1 MDRVRAL
8 TSRSDGV
15 KHELP
20 SGTVVTSFADGS
32 QIQEKGNGTL
42 LCVMSDGLK
51 VQQTPD
57 GTTISAFADGSRLTQ
72 VREVRELHPPP
83 RAAQPPPLT
92 H

>member
-1 MDRVRAL
+1 MDRVRVL

-57 GTTISAFADGSRLTQ
+57 GTTISAFADGSRITQ
-72 VREVRELHPPP
+72 VREVRELHPP
-83 RAAQPPPLT
+83 RVLRSR
-92 H
+92 HH